1 MEIIT
6 GDWLPGATAGGSRN
20 DLEKFATNPQ
30 YVLTLSQP
38 GKYMQQYVFMLL
50 QSGI

>member
-6 GDWLPGATAGGSRN
+6 GEWLPGTTAGGSRN

-38 GKYMQQYVFMLL
+38 GKKKFDNFLSKL
-50 QSGI
+50 IK